1 MRPRLGFPVGRHRN
15 HGSFIRRR
23 KRPCCS
29 ERAGATAR
37 GLEKL
42 WALKDASKDLLT
54 IMNEVSLPLSL
65 ELSQIS

>member
-1 MRPRLGFPVGRHRN
+1 MDPLSGAASVLAVL
-15 HGSFIRRR
+15 SA
-23 KRPCCS
+23 
-29 ERAGATAR
+29 AGATAR

-65 ELSQIS
+65 ELSLIS